1 MAPDLQ
7 PDNNINE
14 RVMNISTNVSPDGVI
29 GTASVSNPVWTTQI
43 ANWSPSDMGVIQD
56 ESYLDFMPFSVEP
69 IDQQHIQ
76 NIVHQ
81 AATSEWL
88 RWDVTQ
94 PDLIAPI
101 AAPITPAI
109 SLGGQEVSG
118 KSNGLPCVLQN
129 DKVIQILRRYP
140 VLLASSDYHTP
151 LLHREL
157 YNMSTPEITAL
168 PRTTTAIMCAL
179 GLGNNS
185 NTYFLRRAMSAERQR
200 LIEGFPKYSCLEEW
214 DTLHAMWLYETMEL
228 PDPSDM
234 TNDDWKPGPRT
245 RGLNL
250 PIVLKM
256 TRRFCQAHPEATD
269 PTAAL
274 SNDLLTRYGTVSS
287 AWMTWLVGETA
298 RRTVFLAHI
307 VNYLASKDPKTGEIS
322 PYYESLDDEM
332 IWNMPLPCSSAAWEA
347 KTEKEWLN
355 VLRSQHQIAGFDD
368 QAVSLSE
375 VYALEPTIKSLLT
388 ESTKEQ
394 LNLQYASNVGLKN
407 SDSFRNLVVHC
418 ALKEGL

>member
-1 MAPDLQ
+1 MTPDLQ
-7 PDNNINE
+7 PDNNIHE

-29 GTASVSNPVWTTQI
+29 GTASVSNPVWTTHI
-43 ANWSPSDMGVIQD
+43 ANWSPSDMEVIQD
-56 ESYLDFMPFSVEP
+56 ESYLDFMPFSANS
-69 IDQQHIQ
+69 IDQQPVQ
-76 NIVHQ
+76 NIVDQ
-81 AATSEWL
+81 ATTSEWL
-88 RWDVTQ
+88 HWNLTL
-94 PDLIAPI
+94 PDPTVPI

-118 KSNGLPCVLQN
+118 VDAPSYALQT
-129 DKVIQILRRYP
+129 DKVIQILRNYP
-140 VLLASSDYHTP
+140 ALLASSDHHTT

-157 YNMSTPEITAL
+157 YNMSTPEVTAL

-179 GLGNNS
+179 CLGNNS
-185 NTYFLRRAMSAERQR
+185 NTSFLRRAMSAERQR

-234 TNDDWKPGPRT
+234 TNDDWKLGPRT

-256 TRRFCQAHPEATD
+256 TRRFCQSHPEATD

-274 SNDLLTRYGTVSS
+274 SNDLLTRYGAVSS
-287 AWMTWLVGETA
+287 VWMTWLVGETA

-388 ESTKEQ
+388 KFTKEQ
-394 LNLQYASNVGLKN
+394 LKLQYASNVGLEN

-418 ALKEGL
+418 ALEKGL

>member
-1 MAPDLQ
+1 MTSDLQ
-7 PDNNINE
+7 YDNIRE
-14 RVMNISTNVSPDGVI
+14 GVMNISTNVSPDGVI
-29 GTASVSNPVWTTQI
+29 GTAALSNPVWTTQI
-43 ANWSPSDMGVIQD
+43 ANWSPNDIEVIRG
-56 ESYLDFMPFSVEP
+56 ESYLNFTPFSAEP
-69 IDQQHIQ
+69 IDQQPIQ
-76 NIVHQ
+76 NIVDQ
-81 AATSEWL
+81 ATTSEWL
-88 RWDVTQ
+88 QWDVMLPEST
-94 PDLIAPI
+94 APL

-109 SLGGQEVSG
+109 SLGDQAVSG
-118 KSNGLPCVLQN
+118 EFNGPPCVLQT
-129 DKVIQILRRYP
+129 DKVIQVLRIYP

-168 PRTTTAIMCAL
+168 PRTTTAIMGAL
-179 GLGNNS
+179 SLGDSS
-185 NTYFLRRAMSAERQR
+185 NTAFLRRAISAERQR

-214 DTLHAMWLYETMEL
+214 DTLHAMWLYEMMEL
-228 PDPSDM
+228 PDSSNM
-234 TNDDWKPGPRT
+234 TNDDWKLGPRT

-256 TRRFCQAHPEATD
+256 TRRFCQSHPEATN

-274 SNDLLTRYGTVSS
+274 SNDTLTRYGTVSS

-307 VNYLASKDPKTGEIS
+307 VNYFSSRDLKTGEAS

-347 KTEKEWLN
+347 RTEQEWLN
-355 VLRSQHQIAGFDD
+355 VLRSQNQMAGFDD

-375 VYALEPTIKSLLT
+375 VFAFEPTIKSLLT
-388 ESTKEQ
+388 KSTKEQ
-394 LNLQYASNVGLKN
+394 LRLQYAGNIGLEN

-418 ALKEGL
+418 ALEKSP

>member
-7 PDNNINE
+7 PDNNIHE

-43 ANWSPSDMGVIQD
+43 ANWSTSDIEVIQD
-56 ESYLDFMPFSVEP
+56 ESYLGFTPFSAEP
-69 IDQQHIQ
+69 IDQQPIQ
-76 NIVHQ
+76 NVVDQ
-81 AATSEWL
+81 AAISEWL

-94 PDLIAPI
+94 PDLTAPV

-118 KSNGLPCVLQN
+118 ESNGPPCVLQN
-129 DKVIQILRRYP
+129 DKVVQILREYP
-140 VLLASSDYHTP
+140 ALLASSDYHTP

-185 NTYFLRRAMSAERQR
+185 NTSFLRRAISAERQR

-214 DTLHAMWLYETMEL
+214 DTLHAMWLYEMMEL

-234 TNDDWKPGPRT
+234 NNDDWKLGPRT
-245 RGLNL
+245 RALNL

-256 TRRFCQAHPEATD
+256 TRRFCQSHPEATN
-269 PTAAL
+269 PTAVL
-274 SNDLLTRYGTVSS
+274 SNDSLTRYGTVSS

-307 VNYLASKDPKTGEIS
+307 VNYLASKDPETGEIS
-322 PYYESLDDEM
+322 PYYESFNDEM
-332 IWNMPLPCSSAAWEA
+332 IRNMPLPCSSAAWEA
-347 KTEKEWLN
+347 KTEQEWLN
-355 VLRSQHQIAGFDD
+355 VLRSQHQMVVSDD
-368 QAVSLSE
+368 QAVSLSK
-375 VYALEPTIKSLLT
+375 VFVLEPTIKSLLT
-388 ESTKEQ
+388 KSTKEQ
-394 LNLQYASNVGLKN
+394 LRLQYAGNIGLES

-418 ALKEGL
+418 ALEKSP